1 MSEISPEV
9 VYWVTRLDHIRTL
22 IGWLSAIAVVTSI
35 AAYIFAVVVRY
46 CEDKICELKH
56 DIRHAVRAV
65 YHKEGLEQ
73 PFEELRNTAES
84 INDLKK
90 PIAKSLR
97 IVMFAIIGFFILF
110 AGCAFIPNTKEAC
123 AILVIPSIAN
133 SEIVKQELPKSV
145 ESIVK
150 IANRYLE
157 DLATDSKKG
166 GED

>member
-1 MSEISPEV
+1 MSEISPDV

-35 AAYIFAVVVRY
+35 AAYIFAVVTRL
-46 CEDKICELKH
+46 CDDKIVELKY
-56 DIRHAVRAV
+56 DLKHAVKAA
-65 YHKEGLEQ
+65 YYNEDNEQALKEIRKTTE
-73 PFEELRNTAES
+73 A
-84 INDLKK
+84 INDLKN

-97 IVMFAIIGFFILF
+97 IVVLAIIGFFILF

-123 AILVIPSIAN
+123 AIIVIPSIAN
-133 SEIVKQELPKSV
+133 SEIVQQELPKSV

-157 DLATDSKKG
+157 DLAPESKKG
-166 GED
+166 GEK

>member
-1 MSEISPEV
+1 MNEISPEV
-9 VYWVTRLDHIRTL
+9 VYWVTRLDHIRML
-22 IGWLSAIAVVTSI
+22 LGWLSALAVGTSI
-35 AAYIFAVVVRY
+35 AAYIFAVVT
-46 CEDKICELKH
+46 
-56 DIRHAVRAV
+56 RAFNDNI
-65 YHKEGLEQ
+65 EGLCKDVSYLAKIVYSKGAAETALEQ
-73 PFEELRNTAES
+73 FKSRVEKLG
-84 INDLKK
+84 DLKT

-97 IVMFAIIGFFILF
+97 IVMFTIIGFFILF

-133 SEIVKQELPKSV
+133 SEVVKQELPKSV

-166 GED
+166 GEE

>member
-9 VYWVTRLDHIRTL
+9 VYWVTRLDHIRML
-22 IGWLSAIAVVTSI
+22 LGWLSVIAVASSI
-35 AAYIFAVVVRY
+35 AAYIFAVVTRAFNDDIDSLCKDVSY
-46 CEDKICELKH
+46 LAKI
-56 DIRHAVRAV
+56 V
-65 YHKEGLEQ
+65 YSEGAAKQALEQ
-73 PFEELRNTAES
+73 FKSRVETLD
-84 INDLKK
+84 DLKT

-97 IVMFAIIGFFILF
+97 IVMFTIIGFFILF

-133 SEIVKQELPKSV
+133 SEVVQQELPKSV

-157 DLATDSKKG
+157 DLATEPKKG
-166 GED
+166 DQK

>member
-9 VYWVTRLDHIRTL
+9 VYWVTRLDHIQTL
-22 IGWLSAIAVVTSI
+22 IGWLSAIAAVTSI
-35 AAYIFAVVVRY
+35 AAYIFAVVTRD
-46 CEDKICELKH
+46 CDDKIDELKY
-56 DIRHAVRAV
+56 DIKHAVKAA
-65 YHKEGLEQ
+65 YYKEGMER
-73 PFEELRNTAES
+73 PFEELRKTAES

-97 IVMFAIIGFFILF
+97 VVMFAIIGFFILF

-157 DLATDSKKG
+157 DLATEPKKG
-166 GED
+166 DQK